1 MKQVTRRT
9 DLYVLGPGF
18 EFVVLYRGAAR
29 YRKGCARLQYVMLVR
44 SCSRS
49 GRTQSVRGKLKSC
62 LDGLVRAVLVM
73 QSGLFRAQSFY
84 VVRPGKL
91 VSIWCNCLRGCGAV
105 VAGCSW
111 PKYFSFSPHT
121 PSPGPDCP
129 CRLPWAALDCALCC
143 ALWLLAPI

>member
-1 MKQVTRRT
+1 M
-9 DLYVLGPGF
+9 YVLGPGF

-62 LDGLVRAVLVM
+62 LDGLVRAVLVI

-84 VVRPGKL
+84 VLSGL
-91 VSIWCNCLRGCGAV
+91 SSWCLYGAIVYAGAV
-105 VAGCSW
+105 LS
-111 PKYFSFSPHT
+111 
-121 PSPGPDCP
+121 
-129 CRLPWAALDCALCC
+129 
-143 ALWLLAPI
+143 LLAVLG